1 MLKGISRV
9 ALVVILIAAVQGMV
23 SGDSDIAL
31 TRLRLAGITP
41 VACDWNGDGCVDLVV
56 STPLGLVYVL
66 ETEAGLANP
75 RFSAIQALEAVDGS
89 AEDASAIRHEWSWI
103 SPRFDVVDWNLDGL
117 LDLIIA
123 DPSLHHYVYLGQEE
137 AAFDV
142 LQPAGIL
149 RFVDGTPLSFP
160 SCGSSHRQPSA
171 IRIVD
176 WNLDGTRD
184 VVLAYNEVFY
194 FRNQGSDVDPQFTR
208 PSKWES
214 GFWCADNGSFAE
226 YELFGLSGSE
236 LTPNVVDWNGDGRLD
251 LVIGLRSN
259 LPLELDIASPVTRR
273 ATGFVMYKQNR
284 GTNAAPDFRNEGE
297 ERHPYSQFL
306 QADTPGDY
314 ITTGTRSSAHVADVN
329 EDGLPDLL
337 VAGDNSLCL
346 YLRQEDGDLCL
357 AWELLEACTE

>member
-75 RFSAIQALEAVDGS
+75 RFSAIQALEAAMGS

-103 SPRFDVVDWNLDGL
+103 SPRFDVVDWNLDGV
-117 LDLIIA
+117 LDLVIA
-123 DPSLHHYVYLGQEE
+123 DPSLHYYAYLGQEE
-137 AAFDV
+137 ELSDV

-149 RFVDGTPLSFP
+149 HFSDGTPLSFP
-160 SCGSSHRQPSA
+160 SCGSSHGQPSA

-176 WNLDGTRD
+176 WNADGVRD

-194 FRNQGSDVDPQFTR
+194 FRNEGTDLDPQFRR
-208 PSKWES
+208 PSKWNSEL
-214 GFWCADNGSFAE
+214 WCVENGSFKE
-226 YELFGLSGSE
+226 YELFGLGGSA

-284 GTNAAPDFRNEGE
+284 GTNAVPLFRNEGE
-297 ERHPYSQFL
+297 ERDPYSQFL
-306 QADTPGDY
+306 QADTAGTY
-314 ITTGTRSSAHVADVN
+314 IMVGTRSSAHVADVDK
-329 EDGLPDLL
+329 DGLPDLL
-337 VAGDNSLCL
+337 VAGENSLCL
-346 YLRQEDGDLCL
+346 YLRQDDGGL
-357 AWELLEACTE
+357 ALEWELLEACTE